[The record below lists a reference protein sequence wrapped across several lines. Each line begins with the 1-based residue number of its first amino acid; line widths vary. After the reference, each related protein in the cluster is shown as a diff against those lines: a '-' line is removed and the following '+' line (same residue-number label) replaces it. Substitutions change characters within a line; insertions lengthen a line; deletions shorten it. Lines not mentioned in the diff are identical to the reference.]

1 MCIMSTTIEEIDNI
15 QEMEEVD
22 EYDDEI
28 EMEEIQRP
36 IVRKKKVT
44 FEEPEEEDING
55 MIMKVLYKKLKEPV
69 LVTFLMIIFTHPL
82 LIKLIFNLPY
92 IEVVE
97 KTVSVN
103 VMLAISTGIA
113 FFILREFI

>member
-1 MCIMSTTIEEIDNI
+1 MSTTIEEIDNI
-15 QEMEEVD
+15 QDMEGEELE
-22 EYDDEI
+22 EYPDDFEI
-28 EMEEIQRP
+28 EEQELQPILRKKNTEEIDEQ
-36 IVRKKKVT
+36 
-44 FEEPEEEDING
+44 DING
-55 MIMKVLYKKLKEPV
+55 MIMKMLYRKLKEPV

-82 LIKLIFNLPY
+82 LIKVLFNLPY

-97 KTVSVN
+97 KTISIN